1 MNKYMAAFIFLV
13 LVVSGCTVVDRNT
26 GETSDSTSD
35 DSSLDSD
42 TSTSTTSTSSSSSSS
57 IYSDVICFLYPPSC
71 LGSVDTT
78 DDDGI
83 PAISDGTVNTVEY
96 ALARPS
102 IKQSALNQDP
112 GDDITTRWVV
122 KNDGDE
128 TIYTALFLINGS
140 QIDGTQ
146 GGKIYLDSNYNSFS
160 EKVDYPGV
168 LISNDFF
175 YHQYAPVSRSMTRTA
190 KVVFDI
196 PHCSLGQFNAPV
208 FVLYKHDIR
217 SSIMLTL
224 ADFDWWEELNNQEQD
239 SKIMPQKSLSIFG
252 PFSLSIY
259 PDNNFQPIIISDGEK
274 FGINFKLS
282 NNDNGRASINK
293 FDIYIS
299 DKLIPQDMGTSRCD
313 LEANLSATPPSGM
326 NAYTL
331 KQTLL
336 DKMNSVDI
344 SYDDGFKGSEEYDCS
359 FIYNPIY
366 FETDFEKGG
375 SVQRYISLYVEYTYV
390 YNGMFTLS
398 TINDTGYSAC

>member
-1 MNKYMAAFIFLV
+1 MDKYIAAFIFLV
-13 LVVSGCTVVDRNT
+13 LVISGCTVVDSGT

-35 DSSLDSD
+35 DGSLDSD
-42 TSTSTTSTSSSSSSS
+42 ASTSSSSSSS
-57 IYSDVICFLYPPSC
+57 SSLAYSSLICFLYPPSC
-71 LGSVDTT
+71 LASVDTT
-78 DDDGI
+78 DGSDT
-83 PAISDGTVNTVEY
+83 PTLISDGTVNTVEY
-96 ALARPS
+96 ALARPT

-112 GDDITTRWVV
+112 GYDITTRWVV

-140 QIDGTQ
+140 QIDGNQ
-146 GGKIYLDSNYNSFS
+146 SGKIYLDRNYNSFS
-160 EKVDYPGV
+160 EMVDYPGV
-168 LISNDFF
+168 SISNDFF
-175 YHQYAPVSRSMTRTA
+175 YHQYVPVSRSMTRTA

-196 PHCSLGQFNAPV
+196 PQCSLGQFNAPV
-208 FVLYKHDIR
+208 FVLYKHDIG

-336 DKMNSVDI
+336 DEMNSVDI
-344 SYDDGFKGSEEYDCS
+344 SYDDGFKGSQEYDCS
-359 FIYNPIY
+359 FIYDPVY
-366 FETDFEKGG
+366 FETDFDKGG

-398 TINDTGYSAC
+398 TINDTDYSAC